1 MEAATKLERV
11 QPSPTGS
18 EVGVLGVSEDLSGSA
33 PSAAAVVPAGASA
46 IGAVLGRTEWSCVP
60 RHVFRH
66 AIERGYGHVHSRARK
81 VMRIAICIAMG
92 TVVGRSDGALPFFSV
107 CVHRTYNIS
116 VCRGNIS
123 VAADKF
129 QMRTTSPHLCHSTSA
144 PPASSFLSAGEM
156 TRAINQPQGATRLER
171 VQPASSKGPVGDL
184 GVFGVLGDLRDLGEV
199 LEELG
204 SGENLSS
211 DSGSLGAV
219 ICRSVYR
226 HPFRHGI
233 SNV

>member
-1 MEAATKLERV
+1 MAMCI
-11 QPSPTGS
+11 
-18 EVGVLGVSEDLSGSA
+18 
-33 PSAAAVVPAGASA
+33 AV
-46 IGAVLGRTEWSCVP
+46 
-60 RHVFRH
+60 
-66 AIERGYGHVHSRARK
+66 RK

-92 TVVGRSDGALPFFSV
+92 SVLGRSDGALPFFSV

-129 QMRTTSPHLCHSTSA
+129 QMRTTSPHLYRSTSA

-233 SNV
+233 SNVRTCTFGIPLVFRRSGLGRYDGTSMGFKVGSDSTSDLPG